1 MSHGGSW
8 AGIAESGSLAW
19 LFILRAFYR
28 TFGRR
33 ASVALLRPIVA
44 YFFVTG
50 RASRPASLDYLRT
63 LWSTP
68 RGREALGEPPGL
80 RHVFRH
86 LHSFAENLLDRMIL
100 WSGDEDS
107 ITISD
112 HGREHLE
119 ALVRAGRG
127 GILLSSHIGSFD
139 MLRALSAQTG
149 IKLNVLMFTR
159 HAVRINSFFER
170 LQSGRNLRLIRF
182 EPGTLDAA
190 FEMRAA
196 IARGEFVGILG
207 DRVWPSEQDRTAE
220 VAFLGR
226 PARLPLGPFLLQGV
240 LGCAMLY
247 TSCIR
252 TGPGRYTATTRV
264 FAPEGAVPRADREK
278 HAEQLVQK
286 FAGILEDGCV
296 EAPYQWFNFFEF
308 WRGGVRRSRAGAF
321 RAVALALVATLL
333 VGCASGSSL
342 SQTVSGWLGRSSAP
356 PRAYYAGA
364 ARAKLYRAPDATSA
378 VVGQLALH
386 EGVLCYEL
394 DGDFCYVK
402 AERSGNEGWVLNA
415 DLIDSVPRASAPARN
430 VAPPAAPV
438 PEPEPEPEL
447 EPEPEAPAPAEKSV
461 FDPY

>member
-19 LFILRAFYR
+19 LFILRGFYR

-100 WSGDEDS
+100 WSGDEES
-107 ITISD
+107 ITIAD

-207 DRVWPSEQDRTAE
+207 DRVWPSEQDRTVE
-220 VAFLGR
+220 VSFLGR

-264 FAPEGAVPRADREK
+264 FAPEGAVPRAEREK

-296 EAPYQWFNFFEF
+296 EAPYQWFNFFPF
-308 WRGGVRRSRAGAF
+308 WGERARAPRALVR
-321 RAVALALVATLL
+321 ALALALAAVIGS
-333 VGCASGSSL
+333 GCAAGRSAT
-342 SQTVSGWLGRSSAP
+342 QTARGWLGMETRA

-415 DLIDSVPRASAPARN
+415 DLIDRLPRASAPARN
-430 VAPPAAPV
+430 VAAPAAPA
-438 PEPEPEPEL
+438 PEPEPEL
-447 EPEPEAPAPAEKSV
+447 EPEPDAPAPAEKSV